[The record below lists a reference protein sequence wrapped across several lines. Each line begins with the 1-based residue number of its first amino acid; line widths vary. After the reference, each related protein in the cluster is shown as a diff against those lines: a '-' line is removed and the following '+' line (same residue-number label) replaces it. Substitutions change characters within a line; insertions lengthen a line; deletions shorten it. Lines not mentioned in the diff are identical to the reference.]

1 MKTASIL
8 QPCWP
13 RLSTGIS
20 RGNKLTNGQRWNGKG
35 TKVKVHE
42 AGVAGNRLLCLI
54 FCCFKQWDPRHLTA
68 FQQHFPLQHKFVN
81 WENSNSEPHVLN
93 DNLAFKFN
101 TCTNIA
107 LVWDNAREMSVLTL
121 SDTCYCMNNL
131 NETKGGKKSPFGL
144 KITTANKKMCP
155 ALANAYWF
163 KLSHFLFSRALEYKY
178 FFFLQFFLFSAIHS

>member
-8 QPCWP
+8 QPRWP

-93 DNLAFKFN
+93 DNLAFKLN

-131 NETKGGKKSPFGL
+131 NESKGGKKISFWAKNNNSKQKNVPCISQRILIQIIAFPLFKSPGVQ
-144 KITTANKKMCP
+144 I
-155 ALANAYWF
+155 
-163 KLSHFLFSRALEYKY
+163 